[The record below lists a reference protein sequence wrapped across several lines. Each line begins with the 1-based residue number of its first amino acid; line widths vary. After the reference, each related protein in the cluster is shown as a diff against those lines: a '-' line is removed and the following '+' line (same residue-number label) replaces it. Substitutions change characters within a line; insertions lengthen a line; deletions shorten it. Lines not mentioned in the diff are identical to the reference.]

1 MAFLDELKLYN
12 PKLYWDA
19 YFRGKIPQ
27 SHVSSLVWGQ
37 PASAPFL
44 ESILQG
50 PKPPNYTSI
59 PIPGDYD
66 NPTAFA
72 ESGNYPKP
80 WRSAAQF
87 TQNAQYTNIGPYAC
101 FIGFV
106 DCDSSG
112 CVGDTCTEFNKNHPA
127 FNQIR
132 IFGRWGLATSGP
144 NSAEGAFFI
153 QDWHSPGEGTYDA
166 HFWNTYFADA
176 GNPLD
181 PEWQLRKDWWESI
194 NKVTVETYFGN
205 TGLKCKIELAQSF
218 FEFGTPEYFA
228 GIDLAVYPDFSLD
241 LLVAMVAIAAI
252 ARWL

>member
-1 MAFLDELKLYN
+1 MVLDDLKLYN
-12 PKLYWDA
+12 PRLYWDMVA
-19 YFRGKIPQ
+19 RGSVPYSQ
-27 SHVSSLVWGQ
+27 AGALVWGN

-50 PKPPNYTSI
+50 PKAPNYTSI

-80 WRSAAQF
+80 WRSGAQF

-106 DCDSSG
+106 NCDSSG
-112 CVGDTCTEFNKNHPA
+112 CVGDTCTDANRQSGITPV
-127 FNQIR
+127 R
-132 IFGRWGLATSGP
+132 LWGRWGLATSGP
-144 NSAEGAFFI
+144 NSATGAFFP
-153 QDWHSPGEGTYDA
+153 QDWYTPSEGTYDA
-166 HFWNTYFADA
+166 DYWNTYYAEA

-228 GIDLAVYPDFSLD
+228 GIDLAVYPDYSLD
-241 LLVAMVAIAAI
+241 LLVAMVALAAI
-252 ARWL
+252 TRWL